1 MLGTLAP
8 FHCSCF
14 GRNMVDS
21 AKLQPPEAVS
31 PATVHVLVTPEVT
44 ASVALG
50 LLDLFH
56 SAGRDWEM
64 IVSGQPGQALMRP
77 LLVSADGQPMEVANG
92 VRLCPDTSVVDLPA
106 PDAVCI
112 PELFVAPS
120 EPLDGRYTL
129 ECDWLRRCHAE
140 GSLICAACSGGL
152 LMAQAGLLD
161 GHEATTHWAYCDAL
175 SERFPRVRLQR
186 QRSLVASGE
195 GQRLVMAG
203 GGTSW
208 QDLGLYLVARL
219 AGVDAAMQL
228 ARIYLIDWHHVGQQ
242 PYARLAASRQTED
255 AVVTRAQV
263 WAAQNYQQPNPVR
276 AMAELSGLSE
286 RAFVRR
292 FRQVT
297 GQSPLAYVQ
306 HIRIEEA
313 KQMLEATTLPVEA
326 VAEALGYE
334 DASFFSR
341 LFRREVQLTPAAY
354 RRRFGGLREVLQ
366 KARSAP
372 S

>member
-1 MLGTLAP
+1 
-8 FHCSCF
+8 
-14 GRNMVDS
+14 MVDS
-21 AKLQPPEAVS
+21 AKLHPSAPQRPV
-31 PATVHVLVTPEVT
+31 TVHVLVTPEVT

-50 LLDLFH
+50 MLDLFH
-56 SAGRDWEM
+56 SAGRDWGL
-64 IVSGQPGQALMRP
+64 IVRGQPGRSLMRP
-77 LLVSADGQPMEVANG
+77 LLVSTNGQPMTVANG
-92 VRLCPDTSVVDLPA
+92 VRLCPDAALDELPT

-112 PELFVAPS
+112 PELFVAPDA
-120 EPLDGRYTL
+120 PLEGRYET
-129 ECDWLRRCHAE
+129 ECDWLRRSHAA

-175 SERFPRVRLQR
+175 AERFPRVRLQR
-186 QRSLVASGE
+186 QRSLVASGQ

-242 PYARLAASRQTED
+242 PYARLVASRQTED
-255 AVVTRAQV
+255 AVVTRAQL

-276 AMAELSGLSE
+276 VMAEMSGLSE

-297 GQSPLAYVQ
+297 GLSPLAYVQ

-313 KQMLEATTLPVEA
+313 KQMLEATAIPVEA

-341 LFRREVQLTPAAY
+341 LFRREVQLSPAAY
-354 RRRFGGLREVLQ
+354 RRKFGGLREVLRLAQ
-366 KARSAP
+366 DASG
-372 S
+372 